1 MPGAPGRALIRAAW
15 VVLALACV
23 QAVAGLA
30 FGLTA
35 TSRFDEFAAS
45 LFLAAPVTL
54 VARRRGTRRPE
65 GVSDALVI
73 AVIALAVIAAVCAV
87 LLWVVANAE

>member
-1 MPGAPGRALIRAAW
+1 M
-15 VVLALACV
+15 
-23 QAVAGLA
+23 
-30 FGLTA
+30 
-35 TSRFDEFAAS
+35 
-45 LFLAAPVTL
+45 
-54 VARRRGTRRPE
+54 ARRRGTRRSE